1 MSILEKK
8 KSRLA
13 SMGPSGKLEPK
24 EAAPFAQVLRLNM
37 VQHWEAALDRRT
49 VVPFVPG
56 EIQRAFDFLNDGSHF
71 LSLH

>member
-13 SMGPSGKLEPK
+13 SMGPSGKLEQK

-56 EIQRAFDFLNDGSHF
+56 DTTCLSFLK
-71 LSLH
+71 